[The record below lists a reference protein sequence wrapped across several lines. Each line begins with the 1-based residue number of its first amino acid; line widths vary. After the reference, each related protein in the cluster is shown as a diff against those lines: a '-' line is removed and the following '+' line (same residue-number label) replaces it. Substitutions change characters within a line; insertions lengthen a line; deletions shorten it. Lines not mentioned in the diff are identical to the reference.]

1 MTKDQLNQFDAAVR
15 AVVLDC
21 RLYEES
27 GAFHAGDLEA
37 YYDAELKQV
46 RTHRKG
52 SPMPNDYCVQLFNG
66 DDVVWRTC
74 VYDRYGGIV
83 RSVDDPEE
91 LISMCS
97 DGFFYTA
104 DALVRDM
111 DAVLR
116 EDRKAEQQDRKEE
129 DKS

>member
-1 MTKDQLNQFDAAVR
+1 MTKDQLDQFDAAVR

-21 RLYEES
+21 RFDEFA
-27 GAFHAGDLEA
+27 GVFHAGELEA

-66 DDVVWRTC
+66 DDVVRRTYI
-74 VYDRYGGIV
+74 YDRCGEIYHCAE
-83 RSVDDPEE
+83 DPEE

-104 DALVRDM
+104 DALIRDM

-116 EDRKAEQQDRKEE
+116 EDRKAEQQDRKED
-129 DKS
+129 DKV